1 MPILDMQAMKERF
14 EASAKK
20 TWPEFKPTYGPDKDH
35 PHENKLKLFSW
46 PPEGGH
52 LGKRIFQHG
61 SLGADGKKTAYCLKT
76 FGANQNCPICAYI
89 EAAAK
94 SDDPVV
100 LARAEKMG
108 QRERYLML
116 VGNLDLLDKE
126 KKKVVAIYNSAPQ
139 FYRRCIQE
147 MSSENYDFTAWK
159 SNPVKL
165 ICFRQGQNKPSSV
178 TFGVAMREVEL
189 SAAEWMPLMPDL
201 SLVIVPP
208 SPKSLTL
215 LLEGREMEEDDAP
228 KGSDSSSHHGAPAE
242 QEKPTQKAAP
252 EPEPTKAE
260 PQKEPE
266 AKKEEAPQQ
275 TQKKPSLQDLLKAKK
290 G

>member
-35 PHENKLKLFSW
+35 PQENKLKLFSW

-100 LARAEKMG
+100 LARAEK
-108 QRERYLML
+108 
-116 VGNLDLLDKE
+116 
-126 KKKVVAIYNSAPQ
+126 
-139 FYRRCIQE
+139 

-228 KGSDSSSHHGAPAE
+228 KGSDSSSHHEAPAE